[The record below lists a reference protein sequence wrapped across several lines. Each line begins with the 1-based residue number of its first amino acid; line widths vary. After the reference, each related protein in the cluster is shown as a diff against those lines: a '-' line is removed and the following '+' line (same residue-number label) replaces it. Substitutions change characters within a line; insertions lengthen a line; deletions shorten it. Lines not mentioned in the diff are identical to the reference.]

1 MEKLPPLSDEDVK
14 KRLPVWSIL
23 SETFLDTG
31 LNGQDYDRIALELA
45 RSEFSVKT
53 LEQIYKRE
61 VAPAFCSNML
71 NVAGEWRAW
80 PDEFMKERVLQ
91 KRNSFLSNL
100 VCRWLISG
108 HIQDEWNKLHIRL
121 VRRPEDVSE

>member
-1 MEKLPPLSDEDVK
+1 MEKLPPLSDEDVA

-23 SETFLDTG
+23 SETFLDSE
-31 LNGQDYDRIALELA
+31 LNDQDYDRIALELA
-45 RSEFSVKT
+45 RSGFAAQT
-53 LEQIYKRE
+53 LEQVFKRE
-61 VAPAFCSNML
+61 VAPAFCVNML
-71 NVAGEWRAW
+71 GVAGEWRGW
-80 PDEFMKERVLQ
+80 PDDFIKERVLQ